1 MGTLTTAGTLFKPEL
16 TAEMFNKVKGHS
28 ALAKLCTA
36 SPIPFVGTDI
46 FVFSMD
52 GEASIV
58 GEGENKPAGNAE
70 FNTVTIKPIK
80 VVYQHRVTSEFM
92 HMADE
97 KQLPYLTA
105 FSDGFSKK
113 IARAVDI
120 MGFHGVNPADN
131 TASAIIGTNCFK
143 TAVTSSITYD
153 ASAPDDNIDD
163 AVAPIQSANGTVTGI
178 AMSPVFASAL
188 GKMKTRDSN
197 IPMYPDFRF
206 GANPSSFGGVNIDIN
221 DTVNFGSSDIRAVVG
236 DFANAFRWGY
246 SENVTF
252 EIIEFGDP
260 DGLGDLK
267 RKNQVCFR
275 SEAFVGWG
283 ILSPSSFALIKA
295 E

>member
-1 MGTLTTAGTLFKPEL
+1 MGTITTSSTLFKPEL
-16 TAEMFNKVKGHS
+16 TAEMFSKVQGHS

-36 SPIPFVGTDI
+36 SPISFVGTDI

-80 VVYQHRVTSEFM
+80 AVYQHRVTSEFM

-120 MGFHGVNPADN
+120 MAFHGVNPADN
-131 TASAIIGTNCFK
+131 TASAIIGSNCFSS
-143 TAVTSSITYD
+143 AVTEEVEYTP
-153 ASAPDDNIDD
+153 ATPDDNIDD

-206 GANPSSFGGVNIDIN
+206 GANPNSFGGVNIDIN